1 MKPTDFFKKFK
12 SWYLWGNL
20 AAMALVVALAC
31 YGLKYWLGVYTH
43 HGEAIEVPDLRQ
55 KSFKDAQHILRGLGL
70 DVTVSDTGYVK
81 TLSPDCILE
90 QTPEPG
96 ARVKSGRMVTVIVNA
111 AHSPMITLPD
121 IIDNS
126 SLREA
131 MAKLSAMGFK
141 VGKPEY
147 IPGERDWVYGVTVRG
162 RQVVAGD
169 RISVDDVVTVQAGS
183 GIRDESDSIEYVD
196 IDDFEPVNEGD
207 VDEFQV
213 VTAPMPSEEPA
224 AE

>member
-162 RQVVAGD
+162 RQAVAGE

-224 AE
+224 TE

>member
-43 HGEAIEVPDLRQ
+43 HGEAIVVPDLRH
-55 KSFKDAQHILRGLGL
+55 KSFRDAQHILRGLGL

-162 RQVVAGD
+162 RQVVAGE

-196 IDDFEPVNEGD
+196 IDNFETVDEGD
-207 VDEFQV
+207 VDGFHV

>member
-20 AAMALVVALAC
+20 AAMALVVVLAC

-162 RQVVAGD
+162 CQVVAGE

-213 VTAPMPSEEPA
+213 VTAPMPSEEQA
-224 AE
+224 TE

>member
-20 AAMALVVALAC
+20 AAMAFVVLLAVF
-31 YGLKYWLGVYTH
+31 GLKYWLGVYTH
-43 HGEAIEVPDLRQ
+43 HGEAIVVPDLRQ
-55 KSFKDAQHILRGLGL
+55 KSFRDAQHILQGLGL
-70 DVTVSDTGYVK
+70 DVVVSDTGYVK

-90 QTPEPG
+90 QTPAPG
-96 ARVKSGRMVTVIVNA
+96 EKVKSGRVVTVIINA
-111 AHSPMITLPD
+111 EHSPMIALPD

-147 IPGERDWVYGVTVRG
+147 VPGERDWVYGVTVRG
-162 RQVVAGD
+162 RQVE
-169 RISVDDVVTVQAGS
+169 AGS
-183 GIRDESDSIEYVD
+183 GMRDESDSIEYVD
-196 IDDFEPVNEGD
+196 VDAFEPVDEGD

-213 VTAPMPSEEPA
+213 VTAPLPDEEPA

>member
-162 RQVVAGD
+162 RQVVAGE
-169 RISVDDVVTVQAGS
+169 RISVDDAVTVQAGS

-224 AE
+224 TE

>member
-20 AAMALVVALAC
+20 AAMAFVVLLAVF
-31 YGLKYWLGVYTH
+31 GLKYWLGVYTH
-43 HGEAIEVPDLRQ
+43 HGEAIVVPDLRQ
-55 KSFKDAQHILRGLGL
+55 KSFRDAQHILQGLGL
-70 DVTVSDTGYVK
+70 DVVVSDTGYVK

-90 QTPEPG
+90 QTPAPG
-96 ARVKSGRMVTVIVNA
+96 EKVKSGRVVTVIINA
-111 AHSPMITLPD
+111 EHSPMIALPD

-147 IPGERDWVYGVTVRG
+147 VPGERDWVYGVTVRG

-183 GIRDESDSIEYVD
+183 GMRDESDSIEYVD
-196 IDDFEPVNEGD
+196 VDAFEPVDEGD

-213 VTAPMPSEEPA
+213 VTAPLPDDGQTGE
-224 AE
+224 

>member
-162 RQVVAGD
+162 RQVVAGE

>member
-55 KSFKDAQHILRGLGL
+55 KSFKDAQHILHGLGL

-224 AE
+224 TE

>member
-55 KSFKDAQHILRGLGL
+55 NSFKDAQHILRGLGL

>member
-147 IPGERDWVYGVTVRG
+147 IPGERDWVYGVTVHG

-196 IDDFEPVNEGD
+196 IDDFEPVNEDD

>member
-20 AAMALVVALAC
+20 AAMAFVVLLAVF
-31 YGLKYWLGVYTH
+31 GLKYWLGVYTH
-43 HGEAIEVPDLRQ
+43 HGEAIVVPDLRQ
-55 KSFKDAQHILRGLGL
+55 KSFRDAQHILQGLGL
-70 DVTVSDTGYVK
+70 DVVVSDTGYVK

-90 QTPEPG
+90 QTPAPG
-96 ARVKSGRMVTVIVNA
+96 EKVKSGRVVTVIINA
-111 AHSPMITLPD
+111 EHSPMIALPD

-141 VGKPEY
+141 VSKPEY
-147 IPGERDWVYGVTVRG
+147 VPGERDWVYGVTVRG

-183 GIRDESDSIEYVD
+183 GMRDESDSIEYVD
-196 IDDFEPVNEGD
+196 VDAFEPVDEGD

-213 VTAPMPSEEPA
+213 VTAPLPDEEPA